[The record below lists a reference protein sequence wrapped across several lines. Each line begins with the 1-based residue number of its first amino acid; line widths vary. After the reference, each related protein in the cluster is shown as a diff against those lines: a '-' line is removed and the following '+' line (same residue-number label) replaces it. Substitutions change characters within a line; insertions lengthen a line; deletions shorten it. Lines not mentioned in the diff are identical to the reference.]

1 MTRPMSVAVEARRA
15 GRSVW
20 VERLGRAGLAAKGIS
35 FGIVA
40 VLAILV
46 AVDAGGKTTD
56 RQGALRT
63 VAGEPFG
70 RFLLIVLAV
79 GFAAYTV
86 WRLAQAF
93 LDRDD
98 EGSGAKG
105 LAKRATYLGRAAIY
119 AGLFVTTLSILLGE
133 DRGSG
138 SGSEDQATAGVLDW
152 PAGRWL
158 VAAAG
163 IVVAG
168 VGLYNAYRGLS
179 RKFEDKLKR
188 GEMSPAERR
197 WVGRIGTIGL
207 LARAVVFGLV
217 GWFLVK
223 AAVEYDPKETIGL
236 DGALAKL
243 AQASYGHWLLAA
255 VAVGLL
261 AYGAFSLAEAR
272 YRDI

>member
-188 GEMSPAERR
+188 GEMSPAEQR

>member
-1 MTRPMSVAVEARRA
+1 MSVAVETRRA

-35 FGIVA
+35 YGIVA

-46 AVDAGGKTTD
+46 AIHAGGRTTD

-63 VAGEPFG
+63 VADHPLG
-70 RFLLIVLAV
+70 RLLLIVLAV
-79 GFAAYTV
+79 GFAAYAL

-98 EGSGAKG
+98 EGSGPKG
-105 LAKRATYLGRAAIY
+105 LAKRATYLGRAGIY
-119 AGLFVTTLSILLGE
+119 AALFLSTLSVLLGD
-133 DRGSG
+133 DRGSS
-138 SGSEDQATAGVLDW
+138 SGEEDKATAGVLDW

-163 IVVAG
+163 IAVAG

-179 RKFEDKLKR
+179 RKFEDKLKT
-188 GEMSPAERR
+188 GEMTTAARN
-197 WVGRIGTIGL
+197 WVGRLGTVGL
-207 LARAVVFGLV
+207 LARAVVFCLV
-217 GWFLVK
+217 GWFLIK
-223 AAVEYDPKETIGL
+223 AAVEYDPKETVGL

-255 VAVGLL
+255 VAGGLL

-272 YRDI
+272 YRDV